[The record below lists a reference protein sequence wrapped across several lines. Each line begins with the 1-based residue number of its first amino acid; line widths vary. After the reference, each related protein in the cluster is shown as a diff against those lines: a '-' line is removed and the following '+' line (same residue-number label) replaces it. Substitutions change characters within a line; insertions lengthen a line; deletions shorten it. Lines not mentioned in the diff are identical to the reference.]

1 VAGNGGAAG
10 RAKWRLTGGGGAA
23 RRCVRRRGV
32 DGRAGGEVNRREVRP
47 LSGNGGAEVGD
58 AGDGAWWWSGGFA
71 RERRSAW
78 VRR

>member
-1 VAGNGGAAG
+1 
-10 RAKWRLTGGGGAA
+10 
-23 RRCVRRRGV
+23 
-32 DGRAGGEVNRREVRP
+32 